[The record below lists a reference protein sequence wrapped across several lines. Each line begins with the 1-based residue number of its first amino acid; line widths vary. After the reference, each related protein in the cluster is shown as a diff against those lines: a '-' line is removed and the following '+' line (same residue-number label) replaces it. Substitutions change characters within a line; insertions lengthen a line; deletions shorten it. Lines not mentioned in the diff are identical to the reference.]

1 MAIEHVKTWRVGDV
15 EISRIVEVNGFADDL
30 AMLLEGGGP
39 EDLARYPWLAPH
51 FATPE
56 GKMVISF
63 QAFVVKTPERRI
75 MVDTCIGNDRT
86 RHFGVFN
93 DMQTSFLEDIAAV
106 GCPAE
111 SIDTVLCTH
120 LHFDHT
126 GWNTRRVDGK
136 WVPTF
141 PNARYL
147 MSRAEFEDLQHEI
160 RTGGHYTGHVP
171 DSIQPVL
178 DAGLVDFIDI
188 PHQPAPEIRLF
199 PTPGH
204 TAGHCSVH
212 ISSRGE
218 EAVITGDLM
227 HHPIQCAEPDRPGNF
242 DALKEVACRTRRE
255 FLQSYGDG
263 RALVIGS
270 HFADPT
276 AGRVVRDGQ
285 AWRLDVSERAKVGA

>member
-1 MAIEHVKTWRVGDV
+1 MALEHVRRWMVGEV
-15 EISRIVEVNGFADDL
+15 EVSRIVEVYGFADNL
-30 AMLLEGGGP
+30 SMLFEGGSP
-39 EDLARYPWLAPH
+39 ELLRKYDWLFPH

-56 GKMVISF
+56 GQMVISF
-63 QAFVVKTPERRI
+63 QAFVVKVGERRI
-75 MVDTCIGNDRT
+75 MVDTCLGNDRQ
-86 RHFGVFN
+86 RHFAVFN
-93 DMQTSFLEDIAAV
+93 DMQTSFLDDIASV
-106 GCPAE
+106 GCPAD

-147 MSRAEFEDLQHEI
+147 MASSEFADLRHAQED
-160 RTGGHYTGHVP
+160 GGHYTGHIA

-178 DAGLVDFIDI
+178 DAGLVDFIDV
-188 PHQPAPEIRLF
+188 PHQVLPEIRLF

-212 ISSRGE
+212 ISSCGE
-218 EAVITGDLM
+218 DAVITGDLM

-242 DALKEVACRTRRE
+242 DGDKPLAAQTRRA
-255 FLQSYGDG
+255 FLERYGDG
-263 RALVIGS
+263 RSLVIGS
-270 HFADPT
+270 HFAEPT
-276 AGRVVRDGQ
+276 AGHVVPDGP
-285 AWRLDVSERAKVGA
+285 AWRFNAREA

>member
-1 MAIEHVKTWRVGDV
+1 MALEHVKTWRVGDV
-15 EISRIVEVNGFADDL
+15 EISRIVEVDGFADNL
-30 AMLLEGGGP
+30 SMLWEGGGP
-39 EDLARYPWLAPH
+39 EDLAKYPWLAPH
-51 FATPE
+51 FATPD

-63 QAFVVKTPERRI
+63 QAFVVKTPTRRI
-75 MVDTCIGNDRT
+75 MVDTCLGNDRT
-86 RHFGVFN
+86 RHFPIFN

-126 GWNTRRVDGK
+126 GWNTRLVDGQ

-147 MSRAEFEDLQHEI
+147 MSRAEFADLQHEMQ
-160 RTGGHYTGHVP
+160 TGGHYTGHVA
-171 DSIQPVL
+171 DSVQPVL

-188 PHQPAPEIRLF
+188 PHQVTPEIRLF

-212 ISSRGE
+212 LSSRGE
-218 EAVITGDLM
+218 DAVITGDLM
-227 HHPIQCAEPDRPGNF
+227 HHPIQCAEPDRRGNF
-242 DALKEVACRTRRE
+242 DSDKDTACRTRRQ
-255 FLQSYGDG
+255 FLEAYGDG

-270 HFADPT
+270 HFADPS
-276 AGRVVRDGQ
+276 AGRVVRDGP
-285 AWRLDVSERAKVGA
+285 AWKLDVSQRAKVEA